1 MPATR
6 ELLALQSVDGEL
18 AVRRARL
25 TEIAPLLG
33 DDSALRA
40 LAQRLASE
48 QAEVDSALSRQ
59 QELDSVIAGFTER
72 VDAAETRLYSGVVVN
87 PRELQDLQADVN
99 MLKRQRGHEEDA
111 LLEVMVELDT
121 ARGKRDASAQELESL
136 NVSWAAEQQ
145 SLSAEQQRLEAE
157 VTDFEE
163 SARGHGCPHPSDRGR
178 ALRAGAEEPPAPRR
192 ADAQQR
198 MQHVPRRGP
207 DAHGAG
213 GAHLPGPGPVSEL
226 RAYLASGVERC
237 ER

>member
-25 TEIAPLLG
+25 SEIAPLLG

-48 QAEVDSALSRQ
+48 QTEVDSAFSKQ
-59 QELDSVIAGFTER
+59 QDLDSVIAGFTER
-72 VDAAETRLYSGVVVN
+72 VDAAEGRLYSGVVVN

-121 ARGKRDASAQELESL
+121 ARGKRDASTQELESL
-136 NVSWAAEQQ
+136 KVSWEAEQR
-145 SLSAEQQRLEAE
+145 SLTEEQQRVEVEVSDLE
-157 VTDFEE
+157 
-163 SARGHGCPHPSDRGR
+163 R
-178 ALRAGAEEPPAPRR
+178 RR
-192 ADAQQR
+192 ADTVARIPPTETALYEQVRRNHPRPVAQMHNNACNTCR
-198 MQHVPRRGP
+198 VGVPMRTAQEVRTSSAPVRCPNCGRIL
-207 DAHGAG
+207 
-213 GAHLPGPGPVSEL
+213 LPE
-226 RAYLASGVERC
+226 
-237 ER
+237 

>member
-25 TEIAPLLG
+25 VEIAPLLG

-59 QELDSVIAGFTER
+59 QDLDSVIAGFTER
-72 VDAAETRLYSGVVVN
+72 VDAAEGRLYSGVVVN

-121 ARGKRDASAQELESL
+121 ARGKRDASTQELESL
-136 NVSWAAEQQ
+136 KVSWAAEQR
-145 SLSAEQQRLEAE
+145 SLTEEQQRLETE
-157 VTDFEE
+157 V
-163 SARGHGCPHPSDRGR
+163 SDLER
-178 ALRAGAEEPPAPRR
+178 RR
-192 ADAQQR
+192 ADTVARIPPTETALYEQVRRNHVRPVAQMHNNACNACR
-198 MQHVPRRGP
+198 VGVPMRTAQEVRTSPVPVRCPNCGRIL
-207 DAHGAG
+207 
-213 GAHLPGPGPVSEL
+213 LPE
-226 RAYLASGVERC
+226 
-237 ER
+237 

>member
-25 TEIAPLLG
+25 AEIAPLLG

-157 VTDFEE
+157 VTDFERQRADTV
-163 SARGHGCPHPSDRGR
+163 ARTPPTEVALYEQVRRNHPHPVAQMHNNACNTCRVGVPMRTAQEVRTS
-178 ALRAGAEEPPAPRR
+178 PAPVRCPNCGR
-192 ADAQQR
+192 IL
-198 MQHVPRRGP
+198 
-207 DAHGAG
+207 
-213 GAHLPGPGPVSEL
+213 LPE
-226 RAYLASGVERC
+226 
-237 ER
+237 

>member
-25 TEIAPLLG
+25 SEIAPLLG

-48 QAEVDSALSRQ
+48 QTEVDSALSRQ
-59 QELDSVIAGFTER
+59 QDLDSVIAGFTER
-72 VDAAETRLYSGVVVN
+72 VDAAEGRLYSGVVVN

-121 ARGKRDASAQELESL
+121 ARGKRDASTQELESL
-136 NVSWAAEQQ
+136 KVSWEAEQR
-145 SLSAEQQRLEAE
+145 SLTEEQQRVEVEVSDLE
-157 VTDFEE
+157 
-163 SARGHGCPHPSDRGR
+163 R
-178 ALRAGAEEPPAPRR
+178 RR
-192 ADAQQR
+192 ADTVARIPPTEKALYEQVRRNHPRPVAQMHNNACNTCR
-198 MQHVPRRGP
+198 VGVPMRTAQEVRTSSAPVRCPNCGRIL
-207 DAHGAG
+207 
-213 GAHLPGPGPVSEL
+213 LPE
-226 RAYLASGVERC
+226 
-237 ER
+237 